1 MCEIF
6 GVLHKVKSFIL
17 CLSFFSDNGTVC
29 TSTYPIFGQVGHG
42 PLFFTRSVCS
52 SKDSKEIF
60 NNWIGEFF
68 QLTAL
73 YSLATMPLCVKFY
86 NSFTLSWSTLSR

>member
-1 MCEIF
+1 MVHFFLQDQFALAVNMCEIF
-6 GVLHKVKSFIL
+6 GVLHKVKIFIL

-52 SKDSKEIF
+52 SSKD
-60 NNWIGEFF
+60 
-68 QLTAL
+68 
-73 YSLATMPLCVKFY
+73 
-86 NSFTLSWSTLSR
+86 

>member
-6 GVLHKVKSFIL
+6 GVLHKVKIFIL

-52 SKDSKEIF
+52 SSKD
-60 NNWIGEFF
+60 
-68 QLTAL
+68 
-73 YSLATMPLCVKFY
+73 
-86 NSFTLSWSTLSR
+86 